1 MHLLWRD
8 HRSGDFRKSILP
20 AAEVNWNY
28 FALGL
33 IILVVHI
40 PIKRKGK
47 NKMNWNRTLTYLFVV
62 VCFGILLAGCHPKID
77 TMAQAEKG
85 FVKMVDKTA
94 AKLQLNQD
102 QKILLEKLKLDI
114 RKNFQEGGI
123 EKKEAMLKI
132 KGEGTK
138 ENPDIGTMTSLLQAS
153 FRGEAERI
161 NRAFDLML
169 DFQKNLN
176 DDQKQKLNKMISDW
190 VAKWD

>member
-1 MHLLWRD
+1 M
-8 HRSGDFRKSILP
+8 
-20 AAEVNWNY
+20 
-28 FALGL
+28 
-33 IILVVHI
+33 
-40 PIKRKGK
+40 KGEE
-47 NKMNWNRTLTYLFVV
+47 KMKWNRLFLSLLMVV
-62 VCFGILLAGCHPKID
+62 LFGLSLAGCHPKID
-77 TMAQAEKG
+77 TMSEAEKM
-85 FVKMVDKTA
+85 FIKMIDKTA
-94 AKLQLNQD
+94 AKLELNQD

-176 DDQKQKLNKMISDW
+176 EDQKKKLRVYRNDLKKDSKWQDVTTLIDTVNN
-190 VAKWD
+190 VAYGATDHFSGFGIH